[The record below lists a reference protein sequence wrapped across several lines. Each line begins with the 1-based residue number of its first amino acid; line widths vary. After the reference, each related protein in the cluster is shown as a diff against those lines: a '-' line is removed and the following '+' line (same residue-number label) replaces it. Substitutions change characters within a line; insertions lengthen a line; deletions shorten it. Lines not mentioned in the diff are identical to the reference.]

1 MAEAGSQGIQG
12 QEGEDLRSQR
22 MEDVQLGRRQ
32 GRGKSQVKRFWTSK
46 GEMERVEEMV
56 AES

>member
-32 GRGKSQVKRFWTSK
+32 GRAKSQVKRFWTSK